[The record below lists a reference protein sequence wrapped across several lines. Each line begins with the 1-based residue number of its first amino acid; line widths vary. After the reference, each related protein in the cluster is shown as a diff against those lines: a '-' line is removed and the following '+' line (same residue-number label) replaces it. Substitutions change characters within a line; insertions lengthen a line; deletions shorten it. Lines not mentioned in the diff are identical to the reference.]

1 MAFYLYTIIWT
12 LSEKEWDDFAEEY
25 YEIQQ
30 ESQTTIAEDV
40 REYLKS
46 EKVLPAE
53 IVADVAGGSGR
64 FLSLAKEVNHYDLI
78 DFSSGM
84 LANAKKKQKKL
95 TYQMFPL
102 SNDH

>member
-1 MAFYLYTIIWT
+1 MN
-12 LSEKEWDDFAEEY
+12 EKEWDDFAEEY

-40 REYLKS
+40 RKYLKS

-64 FLSLAKEVNHYDLI
+64 FLSLAKEVNHYVLI

-84 LANAKKKQKKL
+84 LANA
-95 TYQMFPL
+95 
-102 SNDH
+102 